1 MCRQPDP
8 LLDAGLIASTPW
20 RPDLHLHTTAS
31 DGLLSPRE
39 VVLRARAQGVN
50 LMAVTDH
57 DTLHGLEEAAL
68 TAREAGI
75 SFIPGI
81 EISTQGEEEI
91 HLLGYFVKRGN
102 PGLDAL
108 LDAMHT
114 DRAQREPRFLQ
125 RLAALGMPIT
135 HQDLQIPPGAMFS
148 RPLLARA
155 MVRKGYADSIGHAFE
170 AYLGV
175 GRPGYVP
182 RMYVATEHAVQIL
195 REMQAV
201 PVLAHPGLIRK
212 TPEELDQLLDVWTAA
227 GLKGIEA
234 FHPAHTQADCLYWQ
248 AAARR
253 RGLLVTGGS
262 DFHGRTDSLHG
273 DIGQM
278 LTQWNDA
285 SRDAQIMLDMAA

>member
-108 LDAMHT
+108 LELRGRLGLNRPDF
-114 DRAQREPRFLQ
+114 RSVLQ
-125 RLAALGMPIT
+125 
-135 HQDLQIPPGAMFS
+135 
-148 RPLLARA
+148 AR
-155 MVRKGYADSIGHAFE
+155 M
-170 AYLGV
+170 
-175 GRPGYVP
+175 
-182 RMYVATEHAVQIL
+182 EHDEQ
-195 REMQAV
+195 E
-201 PVLAHPGLIRK
+201 VLA
-212 TPEELDQLLDVWTAA
+212 
-227 GLKGIEA
+227 
-234 FHPAHTQADCLYWQ
+234 
-248 AAARR
+248 
-253 RGLLVTGGS
+253 
-262 DFHGRTDSLHG
+262 G
-273 DIGQM
+273 D
-278 LTQWNDA
+278 A
-285 SRDAQIMLDMAA
+285 